1 MELQLRQSQVSDR
14 QNDVYVLDGTNKHG
28 PAHIERRFTSIADN
42 HTDLLQLSK
51 TALKTIKNPIKLTF
65 EDVKFEVTIPL
76 NKKDAQSQG
85 VKTVKQQIIKGVSG
99 YALPGQ
105 TCYIMG
111 SSGAGKTSLL
121 NIISDRASVKTG
133 TTLSGKIMIND
144 QIPMS

>member
-1 MELQLRQSQVSDR
+1 MNR

-76 NKKDAQSQG
+76 NKKDA
-85 VKTVKQQIIKGVSG
+85 
-99 YALPGQ
+99 
-105 TCYIMG
+105 
-111 SSGAGKTSLL
+111 
-121 NIISDRASVKTG
+121 
-133 TTLSGKIMIND
+133 
-144 QIPMS
+144 